1 MLRFVKG
8 SLRQLSC
15 SWIWLRLWRESGSYK
30 ICFARFLQGI
40 VKATQQKDYN
50 AVKRL
55 QYLLTHSFYAKALA
69 VKRVVTNDG
78 RKTPGVDGVLW
89 NTPAK
94 KMKAVLSLTDK
105 GYRARPL
112 RRVYIEKKDKK
123 KKRPLG
129 IPTMYDRAMQALY
142 ALALE
147 PVAETTADGKSFGF
161 RKGRCAQDACEYLFN
176 ALSRK
181 HISPKWVLE
190 GDIKGCFDHISHDWL
205 LANIPMDK
213 NILKQFLKAG
223 FIYQRELFPTEEG
236 TPQGGIISP
245 ILANMTLDGIEK
257 KLVERFHTNALGK
270 VDSRFKN
277 AHKVNFVRYADD
289 FVVTAA
295 TPELAL
301 EAKELIREF
310 LAERGLELSDEKT
323 VVTNIDDGF
332 DFLGWN
338 FRKYNEKLIIK
349 PSKKA
354 VKAIVSN
361 ISDTILRRGKAWQQ
375 DVLIMK
381 LNEQIRGWTNYHQ
394 SVCASDAFAHLD
406 YVLYELLWRWAKRRH
421 PKKNKWWIS
430 MRYWH
435 RVGNRNWVFSTE
447 NKELIRV
454 DSTAIVRHTK
464 IKATANPFLDEA
476 YVFRYTTLRG
486 EHRSVYAKELSELR
500 KKEVKIRRAIEDG
513 LDPDRAERITLNE
526 LFDEYISQKYDLKQ
540 STMTNYKYMYNHY
553 VRDGFGKLRISKI
566 KYSDI
571 KKFYYS
577 LILEKGFKPN
587 SMEIVHT
594 LLHPTFTMAVR
605 DGLLRLNPTEG
616 VMAEIKKSHCWEK
629 TKRHALTVAEQRAFT
644 NYIANSEEYR
654 GWFPLFTV
662 MLGTGCR
669 IGEVLGLRWQDVDFK
684 NRTISINHNLV
695 YRVQEDGTC
704 TNHVN
709 SPKTKAGIRII
720 PMIDEVFDAF
730 LEEYQYQKVIGF
742 CTDEI
747 DGYSGFVFCTGD
759 GKVYLPNAINRTI
772 RSICADYNKEEESKA
787 KEENRDPV
795 FLPKFSCHILRHTF
809 CTRFCENETNL
820 KVIQEIMGHAD
831 ISTTM
836 DVYAEATQEKKK
848 ESMTSLQSALLVR

>member
-1 MLRFVKG
+1 MALRGGDIIAKKATTIAIVNQKGGTAKTTTCENLGIGLAMEGKKVLLVDVDPQG
-8 SLRQLSC
+8 SLTISMGWQQPDELPTTLSTLMQKAMNDQPIQPGEGILHHAEGVDLIPANIELAGMEVALVN
-15 SWIWLRLWRESGSYK
+15 SMNREKMLKQVLDSAKREY
-30 ICFARFLQGI
+30 
-40 VKATQQKDYN
+40 DYILLDCTPSLGMLTVN
-50 AVKRL
+50 AL
-55 QYLLTHSFYAKALA
+55 AAADTTLIPMQAQYLSAKGLEQLLQTIGKVRRQINPKLKIEGILLTMTDSRTTYGKQLDNLI
-69 VKRVVTNDG
+69 RQCYG
-78 RKTPGVDGVLW
+78 RKINVFEQTIPRSV
-89 NTPAK
+89 
-94 KMKAVLSLTDK
+94 
-105 GYRARPL
+105 RA
-112 RRVYIEKKDKK
+112 
-123 KKRPLG
+123 
-129 IPTMYDRAMQALY
+129 
-142 ALALE
+142 
-147 PVAETTADGKSFGF
+147 AEISAAGKSIFAY
-161 RKGRCAQDACEYLFN
+161 GR
-176 ALSRK
+176 
-181 HISPKWVLE
+181 
-190 GDIKGCFDHISHDWL
+190 
-205 LANIPMDK
+205 
-213 NILKQFLKAG
+213 
-223 FIYQRELFPTEEG
+223 
-236 TPQGGIISP
+236 
-245 ILANMTLDGIEK
+245 
-257 KLVERFHTNALGK
+257 
-270 VDSRFKN
+270 
-277 AHKVNFVRYADD
+277 
-289 FVVTAA
+289 
-295 TPELAL
+295 
-301 EAKELIREF
+301 
-310 LAERGLELSDEKT
+310 
-323 VVTNIDDGF
+323 
-332 DFLGWN
+332 
-338 FRKYNEKLIIK
+338 
-349 PSKKA
+349 
-354 VKAIVSN
+354 
-361 ISDTILRRGKAWQQ
+361 
-375 DVLIMK
+375 
-381 LNEQIRGWTNYHQ
+381 
-394 SVCASDAFAHLD
+394 
-406 YVLYELLWRWAKRRH
+406 
-421 PKKNKWWIS
+421 
-430 MRYWH
+430 
-435 RVGNRNWVFSTE
+435 
-447 NKELIRV
+447 
-454 DSTAIVRHTK
+454 
-464 IKATANPFLDEA
+464 

-795 FLPKFSCHILRHTF
+795 LLPKFSCHILRHTF

>member
-1 MLRFVKG
+1 MPKNDLNVTLKG
-8 SLRQLSC
+8 
-15 SWIWLRLWRESGSYK
+15 
-30 ICFARFLQGI
+30 
-40 VKATQQKDYN
+40 
-50 AVKRL
+50 
-55 QYLLTHSFYAKALA
+55 
-69 VKRVVTNDG
+69 
-78 RKTPGVDGVLW
+78 
-89 NTPAK
+89 
-94 KMKAVLSLTDK
+94 
-105 GYRARPL
+105 
-112 RRVYIEKKDKK
+112 
-123 KKRPLG
+123 
-129 IPTMYDRAMQALY
+129 
-142 ALALE
+142 
-147 PVAETTADGKSFGF
+147 
-161 RKGRCAQDACEYLFN
+161 
-176 ALSRK
+176 
-181 HISPKWVLE
+181 
-190 GDIKGCFDHISHDWL
+190 
-205 LANIPMDK
+205 
-213 NILKQFLKAG
+213 
-223 FIYQRELFPTEEG
+223 
-236 TPQGGIISP
+236 
-245 ILANMTLDGIEK
+245 
-257 KLVERFHTNALGK
+257 
-270 VDSRFKN
+270 
-277 AHKVNFVRYADD
+277 
-289 FVVTAA
+289 
-295 TPELAL
+295 
-301 EAKELIREF
+301 
-310 LAERGLELSDEKT
+310 
-323 VVTNIDDGF
+323 ID
-332 DFLGWN
+332 
-338 FRKYNEKLIIK
+338 
-349 PSKKA
+349 
-354 VKAIVSN
+354 
-361 ISDTILRRGKAWQQ
+361 
-375 DVLIMK
+375 
-381 LNEQIRGWTNYHQ
+381 
-394 SVCASDAFAHLD
+394 
-406 YVLYELLWRWAKRRH
+406 ELL
-421 PKKNKWWIS
+421 
-430 MRYWH
+430 
-435 RVGNRNWVFSTE
+435 FSTE
-447 NKELIRV
+447 EQRQEEKREQVQQIPIDELHPFTNHPFKVV
-454 DSTAIVRHTK
+454 DDDAMTRTVESIAQFGVLAPLIAR
-464 IKATANPFLDEA
+464 P
-476 YVFRYTTLRG
+476 RP
-486 EHRSVYAKELSELR
+486 
-500 KKEVKIRRAIEDG
+500 DG
-513 LDPDRAERITLNE
+513 DGYEI
-526 LFDEYISQKYDLKQ
+526 ISGH
-540 STMTNYKYMYNHY
+540 NHY

-594 LLHPTFTMAVR
+594 LLHPTFTMVVR

-795 FLPKFSCHILRHTF
+795 LLPKFSCHILRHTF